1 MAEGFVADRGIEPG
15 PHHVDVFV
23 EGSSDRTDDLLGNH
37 KIGAIVHIDTPQTI
51 ADGDAARPVCS
62 VVVEFTSNGNA
73 TVLVLGDMTD
83 VSSREHVSIQLDGDR
98 RATSRRTRVQR
109 GCG

>member
-1 MAEGFVADRGIEPG
+1 MSKRIGLDLTDIAACYRDR
-15 PHHVDVFV
+15 
-23 EGSSDRTDDLLGNH
+23 
-37 KIGAIVHIDTPQTI
+37 AQTI

-83 VSSREHVSIQLDGDR
+83 VSSREHVSINWR
-98 RATSRRTRVQR
+98 RWTRYFTPHAGSTRMQRTNT
-109 GCG
+109 

>member
-1 MAEGFVADRGIEPG
+1 MTKYVGLDLSDIAACYRDR
-15 PHHVDVFV
+15 
-23 EGSSDRTDDLLGNH
+23 
-37 KIGAIVHIDTPQTI
+37 AQTI

-83 VSSREHVSIQLDGDR
+83 VSSREHVSIQLEAMD
-98 RATSRRTRVQR
+98 ALLHTAR
-109 GCG
+109 GFNADAAH

>member
-1 MAEGFVADRGIEPG
+1 MSKRIGLDLSDIAACYRDR
-15 PHHVDVFV
+15 
-23 EGSSDRTDDLLGNH
+23 
-37 KIGAIVHIDTPQTI
+37 AQTI

-83 VSSREHVSIQLDGDR
+83 VSSREHVSIQLEAMD
-98 RATSRRTRVQR
+98 ALLHTAR
-109 GCG
+109 GFNADAAH